1 LDLKVLRLSAG
12 EGRHRVHSVAVITA
26 DGIVVALAGG
36 DRPHVG
42 AVGVSIPRRSLKDPS
57 KISASSSV
65 FTLVGH
71 KDDEIARPISER
83 LSKELNQVAV
93 VAAGVHVDRATEE
106 DIRRLVSNS
115 MQLAEDLIKELKSTL
130 ERSNRL

>member
-1 LDLKVLRLSAG
+1 
-12 EGRHRVHSVAVITA
+12 
-26 DGIVVALAGG
+26 
-36 DRPHVG
+36 
-42 AVGVSIPRRSLKDPS
+42 LKDPS

-115 MQLAEDLIKELKSTL
+115 MQLAEDLIKELKSTF